1 MIWCLEFY
9 LDPSICSFPIFP
21 YQIRLVF
28 SFFMTCLLILYF
40 PRLSNKEMG
49 IMNNLGNMNTPN
61 WVMCPCWTQI
71 PRQQACMLD
80 PYVSGKKKLM
90 GTQPLSTVTTQLY
103 IPKINIKMLEPGAIS
118 LSCVLFST
126 EIVSLSL
133 IVSLLLFFLG

>member
-21 YQIRLVF
+21 YQIRLIF

-40 PRLSNKEMG
+40 HRLLNKEMG

-61 WVMCPCWTQI
+61 WVMCPCWTRI
-71 PRQQACMLD
+71 PRQHACS
-80 PYVSGKKKLM
+80 VRVWEKKFN
-90 GTQPLSTVTTQLY
+90 GDTTPKHGY
-103 IPKINIKMLEPGAIS
+103 NTTICPKINIKMLEPGTIS

>member
-21 YQIRLVF
+21 YQIRPIF

-40 PRLSNKEMG
+40 HRLSNKEMG
-49 IMNNLGNMNTPN
+49 IMNNLGNMNTSN
-61 WVMCPCWTQI
+61 GVMCPCWTRI
-71 PRQQACMLD
+71 PRQHACS
-80 PYVSGKKKLM
+80 VRVWEKKIN
-90 GTQPLSTVTTQLY
+90 GDTTPKHGY
-103 IPKINIKMLEPGAIS
+103 NTTICPKINIKMLEPGTIS